1 MWKKKGGV
9 QGGLTVMVSSIYLTN
24 STSLTLSIA
33 TDCWQTFKL
42 KPNYQQIMAISLELE
57 KAQEDTTVAQ
67 RGKAFKKL
75 TDAQE
80 GLVNKAARERVETF
94 VFMAG
99 SSVNEDSNLT
109 FLFTSEGM
117 EEVGRV

>member
-1 MWKKKGGV
+1 MPAC
-9 QGGLTVMVSSIYLTN
+9 LTAMVSRVYFTN
-24 STSLTLSIA
+24 STSLTLPIA
-33 TDCWQTFKL
+33 NDCWQTFKL
-42 KPNYQQIMAISLELE
+42 KANYQQIMSISLELE
-57 KAQEDTTVAQ
+57 KAQEDTTIAQ

-75 TDAQE
+75 TDVQE

-117 EEVGRV
+117 EDVSQV